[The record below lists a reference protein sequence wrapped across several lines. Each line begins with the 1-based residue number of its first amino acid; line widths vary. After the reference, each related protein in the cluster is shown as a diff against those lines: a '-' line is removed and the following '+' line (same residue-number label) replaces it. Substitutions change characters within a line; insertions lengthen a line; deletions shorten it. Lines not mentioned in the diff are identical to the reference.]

1 MKILNGL
8 HCMKVTP
15 IKLEEGTFLNVEL
28 NESQF
33 VNYKVSNEDIDIVN
47 EMVDLGGY
55 ASALLYLNEN
65 CSIYPDKFTD
75 IFESEQSVLDYYS
88 DCAELLNMNKK
99 TVSEMGRPLCSIK
112 GYNIYESEK
121 GLLRGNGSVK
131 ILENFKLSEN
141 AEFAITTN
149 LDSDYQFLSDDINNI
164 GEANDWLKVNGQKMM
179 QENPSIN
186 LISLF
191 NNKNGSWDK
200 VNQLE
205 RNPVNEGVD
214 SAYDVEQVANDIFEY
229 YKDVEHY
236 DFLDNYGDD
245 DESAYEE
252 VFAELQTKDG
262 VQKFIDIFKNEEVN
276 EDISVEEWKTLFSC
290 KAPQEILKELEDL
303 LTVNECEGTQVGDI
317 APKNDYPQSKP
328 VNSDKKKGK
337 YYDLLLSQMDE
348 EDENF
353 TSKGFYKGTDGV
365 YRRGN
370 YVLIK
375 EGESFKVI
383 NKKYFKG
390 E

>member
-164 GEANDWLKVNGQKMM
+164 GEAND
-179 QENPSIN
+179 
-186 LISLF
+186 
-191 NNKNGSWDK
+191 
-200 VNQLE
+200 
-205 RNPVNEGVD
+205 
-214 SAYDVEQVANDIFEY
+214 
-229 YKDVEHY
+229 
-236 DFLDNYGDD
+236 
-245 DESAYEE
+245 
-252 VFAELQTKDG
+252 
-262 VQKFIDIFKNEEVN
+262 
-276 EDISVEEWKTLFSC
+276 
-290 KAPQEILKELEDL
+290 
-303 LTVNECEGTQVGDI
+303 
-317 APKNDYPQSKP
+317 
-328 VNSDKKKGK
+328 
-337 YYDLLLSQMDE
+337 
-348 EDENF
+348 
-353 TSKGFYKGTDGV
+353 
-365 YRRGN
+365 
-370 YVLIK
+370 
-375 EGESFKVI
+375 
-383 NKKYFKG
+383 
-390 E
+390 

>member
-1 MKILNGL
+1 
-8 HCMKVTP
+8 MKVTP
-15 IKLEEGTFLNVEL
+15 VKLEEGTFLCVDL
-28 NESQF
+28 NENQS
-33 VNYKVSNEDIDIVN
+33 VNYKVSDDDIKLVN

-65 CSIYPDKFTD
+65 CSIYPNKFKD
-75 IFESEQSVLDYYS
+75 IFESEQSILDYYS
-88 DCAELLNMNKK
+88 DCAELLSKNNKI
-99 TVSEMGRPLCSIK
+99 VSEMGRPLCSIR
-112 GYNIYESEK
+112 GYNIYESAN
-121 GLLRGNGSVK
+121 GLLRGNGKNK

-149 LDSDYQFLSDDINNI
+149 IDPDYQFLSDEIDNV

-179 QENPSIN
+179 QENPSIT
-186 LISLF
+186 LVSLF
-191 NNKNGSWDK
+191 NNKNGSWEK

-205 RNPVNEGVD
+205 RNPVNEGID
-214 SAYDVEQVANDIFEY
+214 NAYDVERVANDIFDY
-229 YKDVEHY
+229 YKDVEFY
-236 DFLDNYGDD
+236 DFFDNYND
-245 DESAYEE
+245 DEEAYEE
-252 VFAELQTKDG
+252 VYAELQTPEG
-262 VQKFIDIFKNEEVN
+262 VQKYIDIFKNNEVN
-276 EDISVEEWKTLFSC
+276 EDISIEEWRTLFSC
-290 KAPQEILKELEDL
+290 KAPQEIVKELEDL

-370 YVLIK
+370 YVLVK
-375 EGESFKVI
+375 EGENFKVV
-383 NKKYFKG
+383 NKKYFK
-390 E
+390 EEC